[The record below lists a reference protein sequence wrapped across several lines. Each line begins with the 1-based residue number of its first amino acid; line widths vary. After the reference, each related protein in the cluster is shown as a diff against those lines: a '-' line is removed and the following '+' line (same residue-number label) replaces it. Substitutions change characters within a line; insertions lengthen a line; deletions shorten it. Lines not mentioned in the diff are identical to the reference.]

1 MLWQIF
7 DETPTMTV
15 QLLIFI
21 QAVNLS
27 PPTPLCVL
35 CKVSNCDS
43 MMNEDN
49 LKNCRVLLLQNS
61 ASIMLWC

>member
-1 MLWQIF
+1 
-7 DETPTMTV
+7 
-15 QLLIFI
+15 
-21 QAVNLS
+21 
-27 PPTPLCVL
+27 
-35 CKVSNCDS
+35 